1 MKVVKFAILISFVI
15 LQACKGYE
23 KETDYRMTKK
33 EKQANNYLQN
43 QAEKITQ
50 ENIKKRPVT
59 EKKDR
64 KRSEKLQRQL
74 NELNSK
80 TSKAKK
86 RQPKKH
92 TGEFKL
98 YS

>member
-1 MKVVKFAILISFVI
+1 MKVVKFGVLISFLI
-15 LQACKGYE
+15 FQACKGYE
-23 KETDYRMTKK
+23 KDTDYRMTKK
-33 EKQANNYLQN
+33 EKQATNYLSN

-50 ENIKKRPVT
+50 ENIKKRSAT

-64 KRSEKLQRQL
+64 KRSEKLQQQL

>member
-1 MKVVKFAILISFVI
+1 MKVVKFVALISFLV
-15 LQACKGYE
+15 LQACKSYE
-23 KETDYRMTKK
+23 KDTDYRMTKK
-33 EKQANNYLQN
+33 EKQANNYLSN

-50 ENIKKRPVT
+50 ENLRKRPAT
-59 EKKDR
+59 ERKDR
-64 KRSEKLQRQL
+64 KRSEKLQQHL

-86 RQPKKH
+86 RHPKKH

>member
-1 MKVVKFAILISFVI
+1 MKVVKFGMLVFLLIM
-15 LQACKGYE
+15 LACKGYE
-23 KETDYRMTKK
+23 KDTDYRMTKK
-33 EKQANNYLQN
+33 EKHAANYLSN

-59 EKKDR
+59 ENKDR

-86 RQPKKH
+86 RQQKKH